1 MPPLEEPVYFVDR
14 SLGKRVIA
22 ERLRDEGIKVEVHDD
37 HLAQDAPDEEW
48 VRLAAD
54 RGWVALT
61 RDKNIRHR
69 SAEISAIRRFGAS
82 VIVIRMKDARAIAIA
97 EVLVNARRR
106 MASFVA
112 RTPPPF
118 VAGLRAD
125 GKLPSYSI

>member
-54 RGWVALT
+54 RGWVA
-61 RDKNIRHR
+61 
-69 SAEISAIRRFGAS
+69 
-82 VIVIRMKDARAIAIA
+82 
-97 EVLVNARRR
+97 
-106 MASFVA
+106 

-118 VAGLRAD
+118 VAGLSAD
-125 GKLPSYSI
+125 GKLLNYSI